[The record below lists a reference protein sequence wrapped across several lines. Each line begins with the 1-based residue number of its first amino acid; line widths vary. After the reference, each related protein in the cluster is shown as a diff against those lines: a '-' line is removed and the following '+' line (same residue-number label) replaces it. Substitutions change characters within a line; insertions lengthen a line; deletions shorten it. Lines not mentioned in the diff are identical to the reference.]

1 MGRRGSDEG
10 DRDRASDRAA
20 DRASA
25 SRTGQAVAA
34 WRAALVRPST
44 PDGDPDAQA
53 RLSEGMRP
61 VRDPVMRAH
70 IEART
75 RFFDA
80 QVQEAVRQGVDQV
93 VVLGAGYDD
102 RALRFRSVG
111 VHFFELDHPSTQS
124 DKRRRLEQMGADV
137 GGLTLVPV
145 DFRHGD
151 TYAVLEGYGH
161 RPERP
166 TLFLCE
172 GLLVYLDED
181 AIVGLL
187 TVLRTRATG
196 GSVLAA
202 SLAVHAEG
210 VGSERAVD
218 QANAGRPRATSE
230 PWRTILPP
238 SAHLALVTRS
248 GWRVSDSLDDASFG
262 TGAVSGRSLLVV
274 ARP

>member
-1 MGRRGSDEG
+1 VIGRNPDRG
-10 DRDRASDRAA
+10 
-20 DRASA
+20 SA
-25 SRTGQAVAA
+25 SRTSQAVAA
-34 WRAALVRPST
+34 WRAGLVRPST

-61 VRDPVMRAH
+61 VRDPTMRAH
-70 IEART
+70 LEART
-75 RFFDA
+75 RFFDT
-80 QVQEAVRQGVDQV
+80 QVKEAVRQGVEQV

-111 VHFFELDHPSTQS
+111 VHYFELDHPSTQS
-124 DKRRRLEQMGADV
+124 DKRRRLEGMGADL
-137 GGLTLVPV
+137 GELTLVPV
-145 DFRHGD
+145 DFRQGD
-151 TYAVLEGYGH
+151 TDAVLEEHGH

-187 TVLRTRATG
+187 TVLRTRATR

-210 VGSERAVD
+210 VDSGRAVD
-218 QANAGRPRATSE
+218 RANAGRPEATTE

-238 SAHLALVTRS
+238 TAHLALVTRS
-248 GWRVSDSLDDASFG
+248 GWRVSDSLDDASYD
-262 TGAVSGRSLLVV
+262 TGAVPGRSLLVV